1 MQEVP
6 DEISLVINVSG
17 CPHKCE
23 GCHSKYLWEYKGNYV
38 SEDLPLLI
46 DKYDGYIT
54 CICLMGGDQN
64 TTELKNICDYIH
76 KRGYKFCLYT
86 GLNTFPNYNIDYD
99 YIKIGRYIKELGGL
113 GNPQTNQH
121 MYKKM
126 ISFDGDVTY
135 TDITY
140 IFERREFC
148 AENF

>member
-6 DEISLVINVSG
+6 EEISLVLNVSG

-46 DKYDGYIT
+46 DKYEGLIT
-54 CICLMGGDQN
+54 CVCFMGGDQN
-64 TTELKNICDYIH
+64 IAELKTLCEYIH
-76 KRGYKFCLYT
+76 NRGYKFCLYT
-86 GLNTFPNYNIDYD
+86 GSNTFPDCDIDFD

-113 GNPQTNQH
+113 SNPQTNQH

-126 ISFDGDVTY
+126 FSPDGDFVY

-140 IFERREFC
+140 LFKRREILC
-148 AENF
+148 